1 MHTWRKVS
9 CCLVAGVGLSVAVV
23 LPRTAEADAC
33 LSLPTTKLGATS
45 VKGDGVTFNTKFSSV
60 QSALSVSF
68 WVKNPTVRSVNGNI
82 NYGYVVG
89 NGGYSARRGFAVG
102 YQEETVNDVVS
113 RGFHLQVKDDTAG
126 SSDAKTYFT
135 QCVVSCNDIRDGRWH
150 HIAIVYD
157 ATNQRIV
164 GYYDGVAQVGSR
176 TTWPTSA
183 ISDGNINTLSIGRN
197 AENNGWG
204 FGGEL
209 AELSLWNCALSDE
222 QVASILMAPID
233 NPQSQTGLL
242 GYWKL
247 DEGTGSTVA
256 DATGHGNTGTVKTAA
271 GADCTTYWGND
282 FTKYEAIV
290 EAQVTGYVGVEDG
303 ESHVCSCTVIR
314 PADGY
319 TIKWAWNDDLED
331 FTHDEAESFSA
342 IGTYTNRCRVTCE
355 GYTPYTGEATVVIR
369 PTLYVATTGDDAAAG
384 TKDAPLLTITEAIE
398 RLGAA
403 GGRILLNDGTY
414 MLEKKF
420 NTWSYNETTYT
431 CGWCVQVCAPI
442 EIIGL
447 SHDPK
452 KVVLDAQNVQCALM
466 AMNHPGASIRYLTLQ
481 NAYATE
487 KGPAGSYGGGNL
499 RLDAGT
505 VSDCI
510 FRDGQTNGQGGN
522 LWVSAGAWRVSR
534 CVFYGGRCTSGR
546 AASVFAIGQSDN
558 VYPIVENCFIYGAG
572 VGGGHGDYENFCAA
586 TSRGGA
592 RFVNCTIAGS
602 SVFGG
607 AAYLYDTNSR
617 FVNCAIYDND
627 GKDVFNPGARFVCCA
642 TATAISK
649 GTNCKVFAEPKFKNA
664 ADGNYR
670 LLPGS
675 PLIGAGDL
683 AVYLASAE
691 SETDVAGNKRI
702 RRKGISIGCYE
713 YVSGL
718 MIRID

>member
-1 MHTWRKVS
+1 MHTWRKVG
-9 CCLVAGVGLSVAVV
+9 CCLGVGVALSVAVV
-23 LPRTAEADAC
+23 LPRTAMADAC
-33 LSLPTTKLGATS
+33 LSLPTTWLGATS

-68 WVKNPTVRSVNGNI
+68 WVKNPTVRSVNNNI

-89 NGGYSARRGFAVG
+89 NGGYSGSRGFAVG

-113 RGFHLQVKDDTAG
+113 RGFYLQVKDDTPG
-126 SSDAKTYFT
+126 SSDAKTMFS

-164 GYYDGVAQVGSR
+164 GYYDGVVQVGSR
-176 TTWPTSA
+176 TTWPISA

-197 AENNGWG
+197 AANNGWG

-222 QVASILMAPID
+222 QVASILTAPID
-233 NPQSQTGLL
+233 DPESQTGLL
-242 GYWKL
+242 GYWKF
-247 DEGTGSTVA
+247 DEGTGSAVA
-256 DATGHGNTGTVKTAA
+256 DATGHGNTGGIVTAA
-271 GADCTTYWGND
+271 SAACTTYWGND
-282 FTKYEAIV
+282 FTKYESIV
-290 EAQVTGYVGVEDG
+290 EAQVTGYFGVEDG
-303 ESHVCSCTVIR
+303 ESHACSCTVIR

-319 TIKWAWNDDLED
+319 TIKWAWNDDLEN
-331 FTHDEAESFSA
+331 FAHDEAESFAA

-355 GYTPYTGEATVVIR
+355 GYGPYTGEATVVIC

-431 CGWCVQVCAPI
+431 CGWCVQVRAPI

-452 KVVLDAQNVQCALM
+452 KVVLDAQNAQCALM

-481 NAYATE
+481 NACATE
-487 KGPAGSYGGGNL
+487 EGPAGGYGGGNL

-510 FRDGQTNGQGGN
+510 FRDGQTNGHGGN
-522 LWVSAGAWRVSR
+522 LWVSVGAWRVSR
-534 CVFYGGRCTSGR
+534 CVFYGGRCTNGQ
-546 AASVFAIGQSDN
+546 AASVFAIGQSNN

-572 VGGGHGDYENFCAA
+572 VGGGHGGTENSCAA
-586 TSRGGA
+586 MSRDGA

-602 SVFGG
+602 SVYLG
-607 AAYLYDTNSR
+607 AAHPYDTSSR

-627 GKDVFNPGARFVCCA
+627 GKDVAKPGAGFVCCA
-642 TATAISK
+642 TATAISG
-649 GTNCKVFAEPKFKNA
+649 GTNCKVFAEPKFKDA

-683 AVYLASAE
+683 AAYLASAE
-691 SETDVAGNKRI
+691 SETDVVGNKRM